1 VRLAL
6 GSTPS
11 RVARHFVVEAVQ
23 AVGLGALAG
32 WIVAI
37 ALATLLPGAFEPR
50 IFLAVPLIL
59 VAVAG
64 LASWLPARRAARI
77 QPVEALRRLS

>member
-11 RVARHFVVEAVQ
+11 RVVRHFVVEAVQ
-23 AVGLGALAG
+23 VVGLGAVAG
-32 WIVAI
+32 WIVAT

-50 IFLAVPLIL
+50 IFLSVPLIL

-64 LASWLPARRAARI
+64 LASWLPARRAAGI
-77 QPVEALRRLS
+77 EPVDALRRLS